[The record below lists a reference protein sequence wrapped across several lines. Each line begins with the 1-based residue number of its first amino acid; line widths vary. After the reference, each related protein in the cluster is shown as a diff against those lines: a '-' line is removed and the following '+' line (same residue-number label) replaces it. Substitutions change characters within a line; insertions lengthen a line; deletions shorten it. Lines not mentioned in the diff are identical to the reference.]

1 MAADGL
7 ADGGSV
13 DDVPH
18 LCKSGLCRLIDRTD
32 TDHGSED
39 AAKCTTTHLSDS
51 GWLSGLIMTFLFQGD
66 GGADIC

>member
-7 ADGGSV
+7 ADGGSLDHV
-13 DDVPH
+13 LH
-18 LCKSGLCRLIDRTD
+18 LGESALCRLIDRTD